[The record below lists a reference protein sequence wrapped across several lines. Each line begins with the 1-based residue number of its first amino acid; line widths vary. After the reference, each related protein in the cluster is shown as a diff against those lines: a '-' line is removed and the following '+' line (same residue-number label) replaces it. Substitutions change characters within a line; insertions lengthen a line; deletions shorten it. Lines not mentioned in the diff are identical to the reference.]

1 MCTGAR
7 ARRAR
12 GPTAGVANGAGSRVT
27 GRERRQ
33 KGAGVP
39 EGTRYLTH
47 VHTYTLTCTLSFALH
62 ASQRALA
69 LPPPPPPPWL
79 AGDWGPAPISA
90 PAPAPAPASA
100 PEPAVHNSPQCSSSA
115 LPRDRLLN
123 DS

>member
-12 GPTAGVANGAGSRVT
+12 EPAAGVANGARSRVT

-33 KGAGVP
+33 KGGCIP

-47 VHTYTLTCTLSFALH
+47 VHTYTLTSTLSFALH

-69 LPPPPPPPWL
+69 LPPPSPSPWL
-79 AGDWGPAPISA
+79 AGDWGPAPIPA
-90 PAPAPAPASA
+90 PAPAPAPA
-100 PEPAVHNSPQCSSSA
+100 PESAVHNSPQCSSSA
-115 LPRDRLLN
+115 LPRDRLLT